1 MNKVFNWKISLI
13 SIIGFGLI
21 TFIIN
26 LNGVILLTIFAALK
40 EMLFRLFWGG
50 FSGRLLQRIGDHT
63 TGIKS
68 YLIAAIIPTILVFT
82 LTFVLHYFTL
92 TPNPMKTVGVNTVLT
107 FISGIATMFLFKRGL
122 MRV

>member
-1 MNKVFNWKISLI
+1 MNKIFNWKISLI
-13 SIIGFGLI
+13 SITSFGII

-40 EMLFRLFWGG
+40 EMLFRFFWGG
-50 FSGRLLQRIGDHT
+50 FTGRLLQRIGNTT
-63 TGIKS
+63 TGINS
-68 YLIAAIIPTILVFT
+68 YIIAAFIPTILAFV

-92 TPNPMKTVGVNTVLT
+92 TPHPMKTVGVNTVLT

-122 MRV
+122 MKV